1 VKIEVEVS
9 SPEEAVEAAK
19 AGADIVMLDN
29 FSVEQV
35 RAAVDALA
43 QAGLRERVVVEV
55 SGGITL
61 ENLEEYA
68 RAGPDVVSMGW
79 LTHSARAVDLSL
91 EVLEVKGPC
100 GL

>member
-1 VKIEVEVS
+1 
-9 SPEEAVEAAK
+9 VEAAE

-35 RAAVDALA
+35 KAAIEALER
-43 QAGLRERVVVEV
+43 AGLRDRVVIEV

-79 LTHSARAVDLSL
+79 LTHSARAIDLSL
-91 EVLEVKGPC
+91 EVLEVSEP
-100 GL
+100 